1 MGKMLLPLR
10 VWMTVNLIITVVAQ
24 LGCGNIKECRM
35 PHWIIKHGPCWP
47 ETPISSICY
56 LYTAVDYDALA
67 HLSPDIVSLE
77 ICVDHFIAN
86 RLNLDHI
93 TDLRELRFYPLRK
106 NSASFFAVSSRATEY
121 PLASLQIL
129 EIHIHLFGID
139 TTLFEKLSQLRILDL
154 SGVRDLPADNINR
167 VLEALYDQPKPL

>member
-1 MGKMLLPLR
+1 MPNAPTLGYWALSLLAR
-10 VWMTVNLIITVVAQ
+10 N
-24 LGCGNIKECRM
+24 
-35 PHWIIKHGPCWP
+35 PHL
-47 ETPISSICY
+47 ICY

-121 PLASLQIL
+121 PLASFQLL
-129 EIHIHLFGID
+129 EIQIHLFGID